1 MLSIQVAEN
10 LGRSSYVRKMFE
22 QGEALKKIHGRDKVY
37 DFSLGNPEA
46 EPPAPVLEAFARFA
60 ADRAP
65 GAHRYMSN
73 AGYEDVR
80 ARVAQM
86 VSEKSGVPLEA
97 RHVVMT
103 VGAAGGL
110 NAVLKAILNPGDEVA
125 VFAPY
130 FQEYNFYAQNHGGQ
144 VIAVPTD
151 PETFQPDVSALE
163 RALGP
168 RTRALILNSPNNP
181 SGAVY
186 GADCYKRIAGA
197 LAACEKR
204 HGTRVLVVSDEPYSS
219 IVYDGLTLPNVLAHF
234 RNAVQVSSFSKSHAL
249 AGERIGF
256 VAVSSAA
263 DGAEELVDGI
273 VFCNRVLGFVNAP
286 ALMQR
291 VVAENLEASVGISHY
306 EERREAAC
314 AVLAEAGFDF
324 MKPQGAFYVFP
335 RILGD
340 DEEAFKE
347 RAVAH
352 NILIVP
358 GSGFAGPGRFRMA
371 FCVGIDTIR
380 NSRQAF
386 LDLASE
392 F

>member
-1 MLSIQVAEN
+1 
-10 LGRSSYVRKMFE
+10 
-22 QGEALKKIHGRDKVY
+22 
-37 DFSLGNPEA
+37 
-46 EPPAPVLEAFARFA
+46 
-60 ADRAP
+60 
-65 GAHRYMSN
+65 MSN
-73 AGYEDVR
+73 AGYEGVR
-80 ARVAQM
+80 ARIAEM
-86 VSEKSGVPLEA
+86 LTKRSGVRVETG
-97 RHVVMT
+97 HVVMA

-130 FQEYNFYAQNHGGQ
+130 FKEYDFYAQNHGGK
-144 VIAVPTD
+144 VVAVQTD
-151 PETFQPDVSALE
+151 AETFQPDAGALE
-163 RALGP
+163 KAVGP

-181 SGAVY
+181 SGAIY
-186 GADCYKRIAGA
+186 SADCYRSIAGA

-204 HGTRVLVVSDEPYSS
+204 FGTRVLVISDEPYSS
-219 IVYDGLTLPNVLAHF
+219 IVYDGAELPNVLAHF
-234 RNAVQVSSFSKSHAL
+234 ENAVVVNSYSKSHAL

-256 VAVSSAA
+256 VAVGGAA
-263 DGAEELVDGI
+263 ERADDLANGI
-273 VFCNRVLGFVNAP
+273 VFCTRVLGFVNAP
-286 ALMQR
+286 AFLQR
-291 VVAENLEASVGISHY
+291 VVAESLEASVDIAYY
-306 EERREAAC
+306 EARREAAC
-314 AVLAEAGFDF
+314 SVLAEAGFDF

-335 RILGD
+335 RILGG